1 MARKKRRK
9 SPPAPDPSA
18 REEPFHAPFK
28 DLKSD
33 WKRRQPPAPP
43 PTSSPVLPQKR
54 LTPQQVAQR
63 AEQARQRRLEA
74 ERQKQEAQEDLE
86 AFQHAM
92 SDVEPLAMDR
102 RGRVGKTRRTDRVPL
117 PSEDEITLAAFQDF
131 VEGRSVFAI
140 QFTDEY
146 MEGVAP
152 GVDTRL
158 VQRLHSGDFAIQE
171 QLDLHGYTVE
181 EAKVLLDRFLNR
193 AYVRGLRCVR
203 LIHGRGKNSPDNRP
217 VLKENVQMWLS
228 QGRLSRL
235 VLAFVTAP
243 ARDGGA
249 GAAYVL
255 LRRAEKP
262 RSTRNERRRDG

>member
-9 SPPAPDPSA
+9 SPPTATVPPPP

-33 WKRRQPPAPP
+33 WKRQSAPSSKPP
-43 PTSSPVLPQKR
+43 PIPPPKPPPKP
-54 LTPQQVAQR
+54 LTPQEVAQR
-63 AEQARQRRLEA
+63 AELARRRRLEA
-74 ERQKQEAQEDLE
+74 QRQEQQEQQDLE

-92 SDVEPLAMDR
+92 GDVERLPADR
-102 RGRVGKTRRTDRVPL
+102 RGRVGKTRRTNRVPM
-117 PSEDEITLAAFQDF
+117 PTDEEVTLAAFQDF
-131 VEGRSVFAI
+131 VEGRSAFTI
-140 QFTDEY
+140 QYTDEY

-152 GVDTRL
+152 GVDERV
-158 VQRLHSGDFAIQE
+158 VQRLHRGDFAIQE

-193 AYVRGLRCVR
+193 TYLRGLRCVR

-262 RSTRNERRRDG
+262 RSK

>member
-1 MARKKRRK
+1 MARKKRRRK
-9 SPPAPDPSA
+9 SPPTPTPTSSSRD
-18 REEPFHAPFK
+18 EPFHAPFK

-33 WKRRQPPAPP
+33 WKRQPSPSSPEKPAPKP
-43 PTSSPVLPQKR
+43 LSPL
-54 LTPQQVAQR
+54 QVAQR
-63 AEQARQRRLEA
+63 AEQERRRRLEA
-74 ERQKQEAQEDLE
+74 EREAEQTQRDLE

-92 SDVEPLAMDR
+92 SDVEPLAADR

-117 PSEDEITLAAFQDF
+117 PSDDEITLAAFKDF
-131 VEGRSVFAI
+131 VEGRSAFTI
-140 QFTDEY
+140 QYTDEY

-152 GVDTRL
+152 GVDERL
-158 VQRLHSGDFAIQE
+158 VQRLHRGDFAIQE
-171 QLDLHGYTVE
+171 QIDLHGYTVE
-181 EAKVLLDRFLNR
+181 EAKILLDRFLNR

-217 VLKENVQMWLS
+217 VLKENVQVWLS

-243 ARDGGA
+243 VRDGGA

-262 RSTRNERRRDG
+262 RAK